1 LDAAIL
7 FSDILVVAEAL
18 NVEVTM
24 PGGKARAASHKPHST
39 RLTPLATQQGILVPR
54 PLEGPADMS
63 RLPKSIDVK
72 VSLAHVLESVRRINA
87 TIAAEKRNVPLIGFS
102 AAPWTLMYYMVGGS
116 SFKNTDRGMKWL
128 REHPADSRALLT
140 LLTDVVI
147 EYMSAQA
154 DAGAHMLQLF
164 EAMGEHIA
172 RPEFEAFAMPCI
184 ERIAAALR
192 KRHPTVP
199 LLGFARD
206 AMYSLPALQG
216 AGFDVVTLDLSAE
229 RGATRTTLAAAA
241 QKAGAARP
249 ATLQGNWD
257 PALLLPGVADEAI
270 VTAVRQGLTELGPQR
285 LIANLGAGL
294 GGKEDPAKVALLVDS
309 VHRISAEMIAAEKR

>member
-1 LDAAIL
+1 L
-7 FSDILVVAEAL
+7 
-18 NVEVTM
+18 
-24 PGGKARAASHKPHST
+24 P
-39 RLTPLATQQGILVPR
+39 QGILVPH
-54 PLEGPADMS
+54 PLESPADMK
-63 RLPKSIDVK
+63 RLPSSIDVK
-72 VSLAHVLESVRRINA
+72 VSLSHVLESVRRINA

-116 SFKNTDRGMKWL
+116 SFRNTDRGMAWL
-128 REHPADSRALLT
+128 RQHPADSRALLT

-164 EAMGEHIA
+164 EAMGAHIA
-172 RPEFEAFAMPCI
+172 PPEFEAFALPCV
-184 ERIAAALR
+184 ERIAAELR

-206 AMYSLPALQG
+206 AMYSLPQLQR
-216 AGFDVVTLDLSAE
+216 AGFDVVTLDLSAGRAE
-229 RGATRTTLAAAA
+229 TRASLAAAA
-241 QKAGAARP
+241 AAAGLSRP

-257 PALLLPGVADEAI
+257 PALLLPPSAPEAGDVI
-270 VTAVRQGLTELGPQR
+270 TAAVREGLTQLGPQR

-294 GGKEDPAKVALLVDS
+294 GGKEDPARVARFVDA
-309 VHRISAEMIAAEKR
+309 VHDVSAQMIAAAPQPKR

>member
-1 LDAAIL
+1 
-7 FSDILVVAEAL
+7 
-18 NVEVTM
+18 M
-24 PGGKARAASHKPHST
+24 PH
-39 RLTPLATQQGILVPR
+39 PLQ
-54 PLEGPADMS
+54 GPADLS

-116 SFKNTDRGMKWL
+116 SFKNTDSGMKWL

-154 DAGAHMLQLF
+154 EAGAHMLQLF

-184 ERIAAALR
+184 QRIATELR

-206 AMYSLPALQG
+206 AMYSLPALQS
-216 AGFDVVTLDLSAE
+216 AGFDVVTLDLSAQ
-229 RGATRTTLAAAA
+229 RVATRTALAAAA
-241 QKAGAARP
+241 KAAGAPRP

-257 PALLLPGVADEAI
+257 PALLLPTAADEAI
-270 VTAVRQGLTELGPQR
+270 VAAVRQGLTELGPQR

-294 GGKEDPAKVALLVDS
+294 GGKEDPAKVALFVDS

>member
-1 LDAAIL
+1 MA
-7 FSDILVVAEAL
+7 
-18 NVEVTM
+18 
-24 PGGKARAASHKPHST
+24 
-39 RLTPLATQQGILVPR
+39 
-54 PLEGPADMS
+54 

-87 TIAAEKRNVPLIGFS
+87 TIAAEKRGVPLIGFS

-128 REHPADSRALLT
+128 REHPADSRALLA

-154 DAGAHMLQLF
+154 EAGAHMLQLF

-172 RPEFEAFAMPCI
+172 PPQFAEFALPCI

-192 KRHPTVP
+192 QRHPSVP

-206 AMYSLPALQG
+206 AMYALPALQ
-216 AGFDVVTLDLSAE
+216 AARFDVVTLDLSAG
-229 RGATRTTLAAAA
+229 RAQTRAALAAAA
-241 QKAGAARP
+241 QAAGLPRP
-249 ATLQGNWD
+249 ATLQGNFN
-257 PALLLPGVADEAI
+257 PALLLPGAPDEAI
-270 VTAVRQGLTELGPQR
+270 LAAVREGLTELGPQR

-294 GGKEDPAKVALLVDS
+294 GGKEDPAKVALLVDT
-309 VHRISAEMIAAEKR
+309 VHTVSAHMIAAAAPPKR